1 MVMNGNLTEERVYI
15 RPEAFT
21 DTSTHYCPG
30 CTHGTA
36 HRLVAEVIDP
46 IANTTYSARAEV
58 AGVMYARLRDR
69 YVIANDDLAN
79 IAGSKPFRTGYLLSA

>member
-1 MVMNGNLTEERVYI
+1 MG
-15 RPEAFT
+15 
-21 DTSTHYCPG
+21 D
-30 CTHGTA
+30 
-36 HRLVAEVIDP
+36 LVAEAIDP
-46 IANTTYSARAEV
+46 IANTTYRARAEV

>member
-1 MVMNGNLTEERVYI
+1 MF
-15 RPEAFT
+15 AAK
-21 DTSTHYCPG
+21 PG
-30 CTHGTA
+30 DRLNVGD
-36 HRLVAEVIDP
+36 LVAEVIDP